1 MSGSVPIRFG
11 KYLLLE
17 KIAVGGMAQ
26 LYRAKIT
33 GVQGFEK
40 LVAIKMIHPHL
51 SGEKELINA
60 FIDEA
65 KLAALL
71 NHQNIVQIH
80 DFGLMEN
87 SYFIAME
94 YLIGKDLRHIF
105 YKMRRKYMPLSLENA
120 LYITSQICLGLDYAH
135 KLTDFKGKPFHIIHR
150 DISPQNI
157 LITYEGEVKIVD
169 FGIAKA
175 ASLSSLT
182 PAGVL
187 KGKAAYMSP
196 EQAEGEKI
204 DHRSDIFSTGILLYE
219 LVTQRRM
226 FTGDS
231 LEILAKVRQ
240 AEFESP
246 EFVMPGLPPKLYE
259 ILHKALAKE
268 VNRRYQSCGEM
279 LGDIEECM
287 FELSWRP
294 TDRGLAEYMKKL
306 FGDEIEGEGGWISPG
321 PRAAGQDRGKAKARI
336 KGEEFITGKKQR
348 VLYVAL
354 GALLAVTGLIWTLGS
369 KEKPVSALNPEAFR
383 NGVSVSTIRPT
394 PDRVAL
400 SERAKRPEKRVDRHT
415 EVKALREKAAGLV
428 EKNPKEAKSLLL
440 KAIELDPKSVPAHF
454 QLGLTYMA
462 LKNSPKA
469 MDAYQKVIELDPK
482 FPDAYFNLGYI
493 HAMNRNYSKAEEMY
507 NQVVKLAP
515 AYLDEAFF
523 NLSLVQEKQGKR
535 KQSIENLE
543 RALKVNPKNEMAQK
557 FLSKLKG
564 VS

>member
-1 MSGSVPIRFG
+1 MSGFTPIRFG

-51 SGEKELINA
+51 SGEKELIDA

-71 NHQNIVQIH
+71 NHQNIVQIY

-94 YLIGKDLRHIF
+94 YLIGKDLRYIF
-105 YKMRRKYMPLSLENA
+105 YKMRRKYMPLSLEHA
-120 LYITSQICLGLDYAH
+120 LYIISQICLGLDYAH
-135 KLTDFKGKPFHIIHR
+135 KLTDFKGKPLHIIHR

-157 LITYEGEVKIVD
+157 LITYEGEIKIVD

-240 AEFESP
+240 AEFEPP
-246 EFVMPGLPPKLYE
+246 EVAMTGLPPKLYE

-306 FGDEIEGEGGWISPG
+306 FGDEIEGEGGWISHE
-321 PRAAGQDRGKAKARI
+321 PRAAGQDRGKVKARI

-348 VLYVAL
+348 ILYVAL
-354 GALLAVTGLIWTLGS
+354 AIILVVTGLIWTFGS
-369 KEKPVSALNPEAFR
+369 KEKPVSALSREALR
-383 NGVSVSTIRPT
+383 PPVSSSSDKTT
-394 PDRVAL
+394 PDKVAL
-400 SERAKRPEKRVDRHT
+400 SEKAKKSEKRPGRHT
-415 EVKALREKAAGLV
+415 EVKALQEKAARLV
-428 EKNPKEAKSLLL
+428 EKNPTQAKSLLL
-440 KAIELDPKSVPAHF
+440 RVIELDPKNSQAHF

-469 MDAYQKVIELDPK
+469 IDAYQKVIKLDSK

-493 HAMNRNYSKAEEMY
+493 HAMNKDYAKAEQMY
-507 NQVVKLAP
+507 SQVVKLAP
-515 AYLDEAFF
+515 AYLDEALF

-535 KQSIENLE
+535 RQSIENLE

-557 FLSKLKG
+557 LLNKLRG